1 MHPFIPFT
9 YSCFFGRSKNPLV
22 WTGTISSMLSPSA
35 MAPSLVLPTEYG
47 RILSHSDSLF
57 WRSTS
62 SVSWT
67 GTSVSA
73 LGPSAAAPQAS
84 TVYAPPLQPGASLSS
99 LSATQPIGMQSGLTA
114 DTPVVKKV
122 SGVSCFLSSLITKY
136 LTPLGVPFLHHPLKL
151 VTASLALAMQ

>member
-1 MHPFIPFT
+1 
-9 YSCFFGRSKNPLV
+9 
-22 WTGTISSMLSPSA
+22 

-47 RILSHSDSLF
+47 RILSHSDCLF

-99 LSATQPIGMQSGLTA
+99 LSATQPFGMQSGLAA

-122 SGVSCFLSSLITKY
+122 SGVSSFLSSLICKY
-136 LTPLGVPFLHHPLKL
+136 LTPFGS
-151 VTASLALAMQ
+151 TNLAPSPEACSRITCGSNAVMKSCPNEALQCTGHKYIKIHV